1 MSDYFVSINNHQYQV
16 KIKGNRMLVD
26 DQPVQNNLVELNGNG
41 LHVLDQGQRSLEMH
55 IHSKEIDSYEV
66 LVGGRR
72 FIVRVEP
79 EHQRKHRR
87 CECVPGGNLCAPM
100 PGMVVNVPVQ
110 TGDYVNQGQTLVV
123 LESMKMQMQL
133 RSNISGTVTLVSAKP
148 GQQVTKD
155 TLLVTVRAD

>member
-26 DQPVQNNLVELNGNG
+26 DQLVQNSLVELNGNG

-55 IHSKEIDSYEV
+55 IHSKEVDSYEV

-87 CECVPGGNLCAPM
+87 CEASRGETCVLPC
-100 PGMVVNVPVQ
+100 
-110 TGDYVNQGQTLVV
+110 
-123 LESMKMQMQL
+123 
-133 RSNISGTVTLVSAKP
+133 
-148 GQQVTKD
+148 
-155 TLLVTVRAD
+155 RAWS

>member
-1 MSDYFVSINNHQYQV
+1 MSDYFVSINNHQYQI
-16 KIKGNRMLVD
+16 KIKGNRLMVD
-26 DQPVQNNLVELNGNG
+26 NQPVQNSLVELNGNG

-55 IHSKEIDSYEV
+55 IHSKEVDSYEV

-79 EHQRKHRR
+79 ERQRKHRR
-87 CECVPGGNLCAPM
+87 CEDVPCGDLRAPM
-100 PGMVVNVPVQ
+100 PGMVVTVLVQ
-110 TGDYVNQGQTLVV
+110 AGDYVHQGQTLIV

-133 RSNISGTVTLVSAKP
+133 RSTIGGTVTQVMTKS

-155 TLLVTVRAD
+155 SLLVSVRAD

>member
-1 MSDYFVSINNHQYQV
+1 MSDYFVSINNHQYQI
-16 KIKGNRMLVD
+16 KIKGNRLIVD
-26 DQPVQNNLVELNGNG
+26 NQPVQNSLVELNGNG

-55 IHSKEIDSYEV
+55 IHSKEVDSYEV

-79 EHQRKHRR
+79 EHQRKRR
-87 CECVPGGNLCAPM
+87 RYEDTPCGDLSAPM
-100 PGMVVNVPVQ
+100 PGMVVNVLVQ
-110 TGDYVNQGQTLVV
+110 AGDYVHQGQTLVV

-133 RSNISGTVTLVSAKP
+133 RSAIGGTVTKVLAKS

-155 TLLVTVRAD
+155 SLLVSVRAD

>member
-1 MSDYFVSINNHQYQV
+1 MSDYFVSINNHQYQI
-16 KIKGNRMLVD
+16 KIKGNRLIVD
-26 DQPVQNNLVELNGNG
+26 NQPVQNSLVELNGNG

-55 IHSKEIDSYEV
+55 IHSKEVDSYEV

-79 EHQRKHRR
+79 ERQRKRR
-87 CECVPGGNLCAPM
+87 RYEDTPCGDLSAPM
-100 PGMVVNVPVQ
+100 PGMVVNVLVQ
-110 TGDYVNQGQTLVV
+110 AGDYIHQGQTLVV

-133 RSNISGTVTLVSAKP
+133 RSAIGGTVTKVMAKS

-155 TLLVTVRAD
+155 SLLVSVRAD